1 MKVVTINSARECS
14 LAERPDPVIKDN
26 YALVKILVAPMC
38 TEVHDYLAG
47 RVSDCLGHEAAGE
60 VVEVARPGRVQV
72 GDRVVVMPQ
81 NGCGGCDLCLS
92 GEHIRCRTPR
102 DPASVTGSQT
112 GRGTYAQYCMQQDW
126 LLYQIPDDI
135 PIDHASMACCGLGPT
150 FSAMQMM
157 GVVARDT
164 VLISGLGAVG
174 LGGVVNARLRGAR
187 VIGLETNP
195 WRAALAKRLGAEEVI
210 DPSQA
215 DEALAQIMD
224 LTGGRGADKS
234 VESSS
239 AAGAPDLLIR
249 ATRINGEMT
258 SVGWG
263 GPVQARDIVARGVTL
278 RGAWHW
284 NHLRDA
290 EAMRETLRAAGPLLE
305 CLITHRFPMS
315 KVREAWELQR
325 TGHCGKVLLDPWV

>member
-1 MKVVTINSARECS
+1 MKVVTISGPRECS
-14 LAERPDPVIKDN
+14 LVERADPVIKDN
-26 YALVKILVAPMC
+26 YVLVKNLVAPMC
-38 TEVHDYLAG
+38 TEVQDYLAG
-47 RVSDCLGHEAAGE
+47 HVSDCLGHEAAGE
-60 VVEVARPGRVQV
+60 VVEVSRPGRVRV

-102 DPASVTGSQT
+102 DPASVTRSLT

-126 LLYQIPDDI
+126 LLYPVPEDI

-157 GVVARDT
+157 GVGPRDT

-174 LGGVVNARLRGAR
+174 LGGVVNAHLCGAR

-195 WRAALAKRLGAEEVI
+195 WRASLAKRLGAEEVL
-210 DPSQA
+210 DPRS
-215 DEALAQIMD
+215 DEVLAQIQD

-234 VESSS
+234 VEASS
-239 AAGAPDLLIR
+239 APGAADLLVK
-249 ATRINGEMT
+249 ATRINGEIT

-263 GPVQARDIVARGVTL
+263 GPVQAKDIVARGVTV

-290 EAMRETLRAAGPLLE
+290 EAMRAMLRAAGPLLE
-305 CLITHRFPMS
+305 RLITHRLPMS
-315 KVREAWELQR
+315 RVREAWELQM
-325 TGHCGKVLLDPWV
+325 TGHCGKIILDPWA